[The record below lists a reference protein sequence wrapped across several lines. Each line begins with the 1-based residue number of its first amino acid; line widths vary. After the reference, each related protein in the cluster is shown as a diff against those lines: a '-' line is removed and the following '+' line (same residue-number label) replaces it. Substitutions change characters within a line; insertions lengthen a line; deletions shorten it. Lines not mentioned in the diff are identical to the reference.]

1 MRRESR
7 KPSDHDLKLIL
18 KSLKSLKAVD
28 ASPLFETNMPGWSTH
43 PTMSIVEDARNFRQ
57 NGYFAQTLVMSE
69 HTGSHVDA
77 PAHVIRTMPEA
88 TIDRYPVDVL
98 MGLSKKY
105 NLKHYKFK
113 AGDQVPLKAIKETEK
128 RAGFRLDR
136 GDIVILQFGWE
147 KYYQANSVDPSKREW
162 WGKNMPGLSAA
173 VCKYFADVGVKAVGS
188 DTAGCDECVID
199 GQLKH
204 NFGHMK
210 YFLPNHIFIIE
221 GLRNLEK
228 TPTIGI
234 FIALPL
240 KIKGGSGS
248 PIRPIIFG

>member
-1 MRRESR
+1 MRPESR
-7 KPSDHDLKLIL
+7 KSSDHDLKLIL
-18 KSLKSLKAVD
+18 KSLRSLRAID
-28 ASPLFETNMPGWSTH
+28 ASPLFETNMPGWPTH

-77 PAHVIRTMPEA
+77 PAHLIRTMPEA
-88 TIDRYPVDVL
+88 TIDRYPVDAL
-98 MGLSKKY
+98 IGLSKKY
-105 NLKHYKFK
+105 DLTRYKFK
-113 AGDQVPLKAIKETEK
+113 AGEQVPLKTIKETEK
-128 RAGFRLDR
+128 RAGFRLER
-136 GDIVILQFGWE
+136 NDIIILQFGWE
-147 KYYQANSVDPSKREW
+147 KYYQVNSANPTKREW

-173 VCKYFADVGVKAVGS
+173 V
-188 DTAGCDECVID
+188 CDECVID

-248 PIRPIIFG
+248 

>member
-1 MRRESR
+1 MRHERHRESDR
-7 KPSDHDLKLIL
+7 DLELIL

-77 PAHVIRTMPEA
+77 PAHLIRTMPEA

-98 MGLSKKY
+98 VGLSKKY
-105 NLKHYKFK
+105 DLKRYKFK
-113 AGDQVPLKAIKETEK
+113 AGDQVSLKVIKETEK
-128 RAGFRLDR
+128 RAGFRLESD
-136 GDIVILQFGWE
+136 DIVILQYGWE
-147 KYYQANSVDPSKREW
+147 KYYQANSPDPAKREW

-173 VCKYFADVGVKAVGS
+173 VCKYFAGAGIKAVGF

-210 YFLPNHIFIIE
+210 YFLPNGIFIIE
-221 GLRNLEK
+221 GLRNLERV
-228 TPTIGI
+228 PTIGI
-234 FIALPL
+234 FVALPL

-248 PIRPIIFG
+248 PIRPMIFG